1 MIAPELRLAP
11 EGRDARLAYEP
22 GQELSFGMVL
32 IGCAQEFFP
41 HFVIALLEMD
51 RIGRGR
57 RAVELARIE
66 ASNLWDTSTRMVYD
80 GRDNVVTGRGSPNDL

>member
-1 MIAPELRLAP
+1 
-11 EGRDARLAYEP
+11 
-22 GQELSFGMVL
+22 MVL
-32 IGCAQEFFP
+32 IGCAREFFP